1 MMKKKTTVNDVLNDL
16 GFSVKEKEGFLSCVK
31 AVKNEQKDD
40 GVDAQTE
47 MERIIEKVIEDEVQ

>member
-16 GFSVKEKEGFLSCVK
+16 GFSSKEKEGFLDCVK
-31 AVKNEQKDD
+31 VVKNEQTDD

-47 MERIIEKVIEDEVQ
+47 MEKIIEKVIEDEVQ

>member
-16 GFSVKEKEGFLSCVK
+16 GFSVNEKEGFLACVK
-31 AVKNEQKDD
+31 AVKNEQTDD

-47 MERIIEKVIEDEVQ
+47 MEIIIEKVIEDEVQ

>member
-16 GFSVKEKEGFLSCVK
+16 GFSGKEKEGFLDCVK
-31 AVKNEQKDD
+31 AVKNEQTDD

-47 MERIIEKVIEDEVQ
+47 MEKIIEKVIEDEVQ